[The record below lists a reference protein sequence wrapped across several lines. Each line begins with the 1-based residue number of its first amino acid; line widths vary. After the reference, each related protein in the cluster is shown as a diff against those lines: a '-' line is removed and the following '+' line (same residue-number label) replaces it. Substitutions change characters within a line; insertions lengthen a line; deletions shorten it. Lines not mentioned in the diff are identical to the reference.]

1 MYTDTFANMGLK
13 PRLLQMIESK
23 GFEIPTPIQI
33 KAIPPALDGHDVMGQ
48 AQTGTGK
55 TAAFGIPMLNR
66 MIPGRGLQGLVVC
79 PTRELAVQVTEEINS
94 LGRGMNLHSM
104 AVYGGQSIELQI
116 RALNRK
122 PELVVGTP
130 GRLMDHMQRG
140 NLSLSKLS
148 FLVLDEADEMLD
160 MGFLPDI
167 EKIMKYCPEERQ
179 TFLFSAT
186 LDEDIRRLGSQFM
199 HDPDIILIKS
209 PELTVPLTQQY
220 FLEVSPR
227 YKIEIF
233 CRLMDV
239 DQPTVSLVFCR
250 TKKGADALAH
260 ALIDRGY
267 DADALHGDM
276 TQRERDN
283 VMERF
288 RKGNVSILVATDLA
302 ARGLD
307 IEMVS
312 HVFNFDIPEDPDS
325 YVHRIGRTGRAGRDG
340 MAITFVEPRQ
350 IRQLRIIEQHIGKKI
365 MRRSLP
371 SLKDAMESRQE
382 SLNRRLLESAREDL
396 DIYLQMAGR
405 LMAENDA
412 QTLLAA
418 ALKIIAA
425 GEPEIEL
432 AEIEATNYDTAHV
445 ELPLGRA
452 QGMNPRRLAEYISA
466 NTSLTPRQVGDIEIH
481 SNTSYVEVPMHK
493 VDEVYEA
500 FNNFEM
506 NRKSHRPRIGLPR
519 SNRTKRAN

>member
-1 MYTDTFANMGLK
+1 MYTETFANMGLK
-13 PRLLQMIESK
+13 PRLLQMIENK

-33 KAIPPALDGHDVMGQ
+33 KAIPSALAGHDVMGQ

-55 TAAFGIPMLNR
+55 TAAFGIPMLNS
-66 MIPGRGLQGLVVC
+66 MVTGRGLQGLVVC

-94 LGRGMNLHSM
+94 LGKGMNLRSV

-116 RALNRK
+116 RALNRR

-130 GRLMDHMQRG
+130 GRLIDHIQRG
-140 NLSLSKLS
+140 NISFSKLS
-148 FLVLDEADEMLD
+148 WLVLDEADEMLD

-167 EKIMKYCPEERQ
+167 EKIMEYCPNDRQ

-186 LDEDIRRLGSQFM
+186 LNEEIRRLGGQFM
-199 HDPDIILIKS
+199 HDPDVILIES
-209 PELTVPLTQQY
+209 PELTVPLTRQY
-220 FLEVSPR
+220 YLEVSPR
-227 YKIEIF
+227 YKIETF

-260 ALIDRGY
+260 ALTDRGY

-340 MAITFVEPRQ
+340 IAISLVEPRQ
-350 IRQLRIIEQHIGKKI
+350 TRQIRMIEHHIGKKI
-365 MRRSLP
+365 IRRNLP
-371 SLKDAMESRQE
+371 SLKDAVESRRE
-382 SLNRRLLESAREDL
+382 SLSRRLLETARGDL
-396 DIYLQMAGR
+396 DVYQQMAGS
-405 LMAENDA
+405 LIAENDA

-418 ALKIIAA
+418 ALKIIAG
-425 GEPEIEL
+425 GEPEMEL
-432 AEIEATNYDTAHV
+432 AEVETTHFDTAHV
-445 ELPLGRA
+445 ELPVGRM
-452 QGMNPRRLAEYISA
+452 QGMNPRRLVDYLCAS
-466 NTSLTPRQVGDIEIH
+466 TSLTPRQVGDIEIH
-481 SNTSYVEVPMHK
+481 SNTSYVEVPMDK
-493 VDEVYEA
+493 IDEVYEA
-500 FNNFEM
+500 LTGNDQ
-506 NRKSHRPRIGLPR
+506 NRKSNRSRLGLPKSGR
-519 SNRTKRAN
+519 SKRAN

>member
-1 MYTDTFANMGLK
+1 MHNDTFANMGLK
-13 PRLLQMIESK
+13 PRLLQMIEGK
-23 GFEIPTPIQI
+23 GFEMPTPIQI
-33 KAIPPALDGHDVMGQ
+33 KSIPPALAGHDVMGQ

-55 TAAFGIPMLNR
+55 TAAFGIPMLNKL
-66 MIPGRGLQGLVVC
+66 IPGGGLQGLVVC
-79 PTRELAVQVTEEINS
+79 PTRELAVQVTKEINS
-94 LGRGMNLHSM
+94 LGRGMNLRSL

-116 RALNRK
+116 RALSRK

-140 NLSLSKLS
+140 NISLSKLS

-167 EKIMKYCPEERQ
+167 EKIMEYCPAERQ

-186 LDEDIRRLGSQFM
+186 LNEDIRKLGSQFM
-199 HDPDIILIKS
+199 HDPEIILIES

-227 YKIEIF
+227 YKIETF
-233 CRLMDV
+233 CRLLDV

-250 TKKGADALAH
+250 TKRGADALAH
-260 ALIDRGY
+260 SLIARGY
-267 DADALHGDM
+267 DAEALHGDM

-288 RKGNVSILVATDLA
+288 RQGNVSILVATDLA

-340 MAITFVEPRQ
+340 IAITFVEPRQ

-365 MRRSLP
+365 MRRRLP
-371 SLKDAMESRQE
+371 SLKDALESRQE
-382 SLNRRLLESAREDL
+382 SLSKRLLEAAREDL
-396 DIYLQMAGR
+396 DIYQRMADQF
-405 LMAENDA
+405 LADNDA
-412 QTLLAA
+412 RTLLAA

-425 GEPEIEL
+425 GEPEMEL
-432 AEIEATNYDTAHV
+432 AELEAGNYDTAHV
-445 ELPLGRA
+445 ELPLGRV
-452 QGMNPRRLAEYISA
+452 QGINPRRLVEFLSA

-481 SNTSYVEVPMHK
+481 SNTSYVEVPMYK
-493 VDEVYEA
+493 IDEVYEA
-500 FNNFEM
+500 FNNFEQ
-506 NRKSHRPRIGLPR
+506 NRKNHRSRIGLPR
-519 SNRTKRAN
+519 SNRSKRAN